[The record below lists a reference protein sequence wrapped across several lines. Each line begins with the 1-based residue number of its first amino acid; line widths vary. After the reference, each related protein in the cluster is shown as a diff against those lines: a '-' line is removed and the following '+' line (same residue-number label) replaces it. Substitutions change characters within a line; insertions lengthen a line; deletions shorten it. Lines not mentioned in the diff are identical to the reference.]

1 MPYRLVLAPALMLAV
16 AVTPAL
22 AEPVDTRTARDLLYR
37 DDRAE
42 VTTFSTEG
50 LSDQDVA
57 VLSQV
62 AQTQKYYA
70 AVAYAPD
77 EGILSEPTVMSANY
91 HSVDAARAAALAG
104 CNERRNGGATCEIA
118 LEVRPQGWE
127 PRALQLSADATTA
140 FNDEYRRAGG
150 TRAFAISAST
160 GLWGIGR
167 GDHAQ
172 EDALAAC
179 QGDAEVSDCAIVI
192 AD

>member
-1 MPYRLVLAPALMLAV
+1 MPYRLVLAPALMFAV
-16 AVTPAL
+16 AVSPAL
-22 AEPVDTRTARDLLYR
+22 AEPVDTRTAGEMLFPA
-37 DDRAE
+37 DRVD

-57 VLSQV
+57 VLMQV

-91 HSVDAARAAALAG
+91 HSVEAARDAALAG
-104 CNERRNGGATCEIA
+104 CNERRNGGAACEIA

-127 PRALQLSADATTA
+127 PRDLQLSADATTA
-140 FNDEYRRAGG
+140 FNEEYRRAGG

-172 EDALAAC
+172 EAALAAC
-179 QGDAEVSDCAIVI
+179 QDESEVADCVVVI